1 MWWYAADGY
10 REEPINQII
19 LIGFFIIILDLL
31 TMRALSTNRG
41 SNKKKNV
48 KNIRNKKGK
57 R

>member
-31 TMRALSTNRG
+31 TMWALSTNRG